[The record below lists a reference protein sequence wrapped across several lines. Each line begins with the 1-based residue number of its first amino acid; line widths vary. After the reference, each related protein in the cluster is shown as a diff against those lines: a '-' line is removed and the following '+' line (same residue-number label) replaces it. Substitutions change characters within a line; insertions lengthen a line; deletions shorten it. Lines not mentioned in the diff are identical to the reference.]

1 MENIEKYI
9 GIYYGWKSKYR
20 MTCLDLC
27 RQWYIDHGYK
37 QNFDDGKIYPKSMD
51 EFNKSHRFR
60 LMKYFLRNF
69 TVTKDSKNL
78 NHGDIVAFNING
90 DMHFGMY
97 LENDTVLAMQVP
109 CIEGVSQ
116 STVYKR
122 KFWNNAFVCGFK
134 R

>member
-1 MENIEKYI
+1 
-9 GIYYGWKSKYR
+9 
-20 MTCLDLC
+20 
-27 RQWYIDHGYK
+27 
-37 QNFDDGKIYPKSMD
+37 
-51 EFNKSHRFR
+51 
-60 LMKYFLRNF
+60 MKYFLRNF

-90 DMHFGMY
+90 DMHFGIY